1 MSVTLSR
8 PYMGFAS
15 GAVVT
20 FPSVTETALI
30 AQGLAVAADT
40 TSEPA
45 IYGGP
50 DQYATQG
57 GNIFSVPNAG
67 QGTPTFY
74 QGPLTLPAIPM
85 GAAALT
91 GYETNGVAQTA
102 GSINLIEIYVP
113 YIQTWTG
120 VGVLNGTVVGT
131 DNLIVVLYG
140 SDGTRIRTSALAG
153 TLSAG
158 ASVFQ
163 NIAFTSPITLLPG
176 RYFIGVQASGA
187 TATIRHNLAAN
198 GAANCSSTTVGVF
211 GTIPATLTVPATF
224 TTAVGPIAQLYV

>member
-1 MSVTLSR
+1 MSVTLLR
-8 PYMGFAS
+8 PYGGFAS

-20 FPSVTETALI
+20 LPSSTETALI
-30 AQGLAVAADT
+30 AQGLATASAT
-40 TSEPA
+40 TSEPS

-50 DQYATQG
+50 DQFVTQN
-57 GNIFSVPNAG
+57 GNVFSMNSAG
-67 QGTPTFY
+67 YGTPTYY

-91 GYETNGVAQTA
+91 TFETNGVAQTA

-113 YIQTWTG
+113 YLQTWTG
-120 VGVLNGTVVGT
+120 AGVLNGTVVGT
-131 DNLIVVLYG
+131 DNLIVCLYG
-140 SDGTRIRTSALAG
+140 TDGNRIATSALAG

-163 NIAFTSPITLLPG
+163 NIAFTAPVTLIPG

-198 GAANCSSTTVGVF
+198 GAANCASTTAGVF
-211 GTIPATLTVPATF
+211 GTIPASLTVPATF